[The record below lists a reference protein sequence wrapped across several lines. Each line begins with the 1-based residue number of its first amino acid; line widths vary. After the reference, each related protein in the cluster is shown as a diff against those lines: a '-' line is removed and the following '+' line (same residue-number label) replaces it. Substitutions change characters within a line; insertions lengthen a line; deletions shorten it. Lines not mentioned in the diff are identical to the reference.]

1 MNCTDLH
8 SIELPWP
15 DDPAEAGAALLD
27 GATESAWLDGSQA
40 ASGCSLLA
48 RDPIFVVDQSP
59 AHIAECRA
67 LDQPQPVDRDRS
79 FWALLDRAVERTH
92 VGTAAAPPDDRSP
105 RFGPGWVGYCGF
117 ELADQIESLP
127 PARVDSL
134 AMPLGR
140 WAYYAAVI
148 ELDHARRRARA
159 LGRDQAATRDLAR
172 RWSANLESAARLAP
186 PYTPHARARETTS
199 AAEFE
204 QAVRR
209 VLDYIAAG
217 DIYQVNLAHALE
229 LDHLPSAAQAFRNLR
244 RENPAPYAAL
254 LQWPGAAI
262 VSASPELFLE
272 KRGVHA
278 RTCPIKGTR
287 PRAADDDDDQRAVAD
302 LLRSEKEAAELAMIV
317 DLHRND
323 LGRACKPGSVRVVD
337 PRRVEAHPHIWHTVA
352 EIAGEVE
359 PGISPVELLR
369 RMFPAGSVSGVPK
382 IRALQI
388 IRELE
393 ALPRGA
399 YTGGLG
405 WIGDQGDMIVNVAI
419 RTLQM
424 RGESGLLHLGSGIVI
439 DSDPAAEY
447 LETLAKGRGIL
458 RAIGAAPTPRG

>member
-1 MNCTDLH
+1 MNRTEVN

-15 DDPAEAGAALLD
+15 DDPAAAGAALLD
-27 GATESAWLDGSQA
+27 DATESAWLDGSQG
-40 ASGCSLLA
+40 ASGHSLLA
-48 RDPIFVVDQSP
+48 RDPLFVVDQSP
-59 AHIAECRA
+59 AQLAECRA
-67 LDQPQPVDRDRS
+67 IDRQQSVDRDRS
-79 FWALLDRAVERTH
+79 FWALLHRAADRTRAE
-92 VGTAAAPPDDRSP
+92 AAPASADDQAP

-127 PARVDSL
+127 PALVDPL

-140 WAYYAAVI
+140 WAYYPAVI

-159 LGRDQAATRDLAR
+159 LGRDQAATRDLAK
-172 RWSANLESAARLAP
+172 RWIANLASGAGLVP
-186 PYTPHARARETTS
+186 PYSSSARFRETMR

-229 LDHLPSAAQAFRNLR
+229 LDHLPSAAHAFRNLR

-262 VSASPELFLE
+262 VSASPELFIE
-272 KRGVHA
+272 KRGGQA

-287 PRAADDDDDQRAVAD
+287 PRAADIGDDRRAVSD
-302 LLRSEKEAAELAMIV
+302 LLQSEKEAAELAMIV

-323 LGRACKPGSVRVVD
+323 LGRACKPGTVLVVEA
-337 PRRVEAHPHIWHTVA
+337 RRVEAHPHIWHTVA

-359 PGISPVELLR
+359 SGISPVELLR

-393 ALPRGA
+393 KLPRAA

-405 WIGDQGDMIVNVAI
+405 WIGDEGDMIVNVAI

-424 RGESGLLHLGSGIVI
+424 RGDRGLLHLGSGIVI

-458 RAIGAAPTPRG
+458 KALGALNATRA